1 MLLLLLLLL
10 LLRRLRL
17 LPARALPSPEALPAN
32 AQVAV
37 GLGTLA
43 GSTVMLLTLAWGGSV
58 LAGRC
63 DLDDQVC
70 CSIHM
75 SHGHG

>member
-1 MLLLLLLLL
+1 MF
-10 LLRRLRL
+10 
-17 LPARALPSPEALPAN
+17 SPEPLPAN

-63 DLDDQVC
+63 DLNEQVRQ
-70 CSIHM
+70 
-75 SHGHG
+75 SHDAADAATYMVS

>member
-1 MLLLLLLLL
+1 M
-10 LLRRLRL
+10 
-17 LPARALPSPEALPAN
+17 
-32 AQVAV
+32 QVAV

-63 DLDDQVC
+63 DLNAQVC
-70 CSIHM
+70 SAKP
-75 SHGHG
+75 